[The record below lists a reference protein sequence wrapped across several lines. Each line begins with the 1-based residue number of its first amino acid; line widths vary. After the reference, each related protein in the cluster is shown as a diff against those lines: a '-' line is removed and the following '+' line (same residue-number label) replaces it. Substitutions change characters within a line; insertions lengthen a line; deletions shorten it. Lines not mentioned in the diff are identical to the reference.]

1 MLGKTFD
8 HIAPRL
14 AGGGFVVNRPN
25 PAKELKWMLF

>member
-14 AGGGFVVNRPN
+14 AGGRFVVNRQN
-25 PAKELKWMLF
+25 PAKELKWTLF